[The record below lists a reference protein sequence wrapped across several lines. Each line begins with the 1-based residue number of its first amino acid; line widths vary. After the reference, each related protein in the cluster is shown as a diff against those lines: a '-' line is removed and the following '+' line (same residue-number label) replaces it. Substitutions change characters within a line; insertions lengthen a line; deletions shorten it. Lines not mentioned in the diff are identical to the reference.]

1 MGILIGLAA
10 LVAMYI
16 FIGALWAMTGMP
28 VELAMVLAVPSM
40 IALFALVGSD
50 EKGKR
55 GQRGSGGSKYAT
67 MGEGQRRKE
76 DGEQFDVLLNT
87 SVFDEWDGR

>member
-40 IALFALVGSD
+40 IALFALA
-50 EKGKR
+50 GKD
-55 GQRGSGGSKYAT
+55 GKSQQGGSGGSSYAT
-67 MGEGQRRKE
+67 MGEKQRRKE